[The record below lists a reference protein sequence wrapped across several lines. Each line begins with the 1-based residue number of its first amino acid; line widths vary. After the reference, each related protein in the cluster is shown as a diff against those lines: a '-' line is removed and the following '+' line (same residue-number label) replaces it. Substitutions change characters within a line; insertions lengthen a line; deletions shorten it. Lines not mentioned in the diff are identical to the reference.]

1 MTGADDV
8 DRYGD
13 RQDEGAGGP
22 RRRDG
27 RHDIGG
33 CPAARA
39 RLAHQV
45 EGRVQGAVG
54 TAADS
59 IDDVADIVQS
69 LVRRHPVGAL
79 VAVGAAAYLLGRVA
93 GAIRRRR

>member
-1 MTGADDV
+1 MSIDTVTGKMK
-8 DRYGD
+8 
-13 RQDEGAGGP
+13 ELAGRSEETAGTILE
-22 RRRDG
+22 D
-27 RHDIGG
+27 
-33 CPAARA
+33 ARLCA
-39 RLAHQV
+39 RGLAHQV
-45 EGRVQGAVG
+45 EGKVQGAVG